1 MQVTFIDYGNMQTV
15 PLTSLTRL
23 MPHECQLP
31 AQALEC
37 YLTCVRPAAAH
48 STEGSA
54 WADTA
59 NTHFEDIVC
68 DRRLVARVRGS
79 AGRGGRGKRRK
90 RRGERLGGRD
100 TD

>member
-1 MQVTFIDYGNMQTV
+1 MFVQVTFVDYGNMQTV

-37 YLTCVRPAAAH
+37 CLTCVRPAAAH
-48 STEGSA
+48 STEDSA

-59 NTHFEDIVC
+59 NTRFEDIVC
-68 DRRLVARVRGS
+68 DRRLVARVSGS
-79 AGRGGRGKRRK
+79 
-90 RRGERLGGRD
+90 GESRERW
-100 TD
+100 